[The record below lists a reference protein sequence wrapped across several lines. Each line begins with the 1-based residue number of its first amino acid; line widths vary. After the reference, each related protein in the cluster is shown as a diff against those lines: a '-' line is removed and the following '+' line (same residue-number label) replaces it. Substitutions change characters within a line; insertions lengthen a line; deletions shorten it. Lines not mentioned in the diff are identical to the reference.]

1 LKLWVAVLT
10 EACQASTDDEQNDD
24 KGNQFTNATEDQLL
38 RSLIFPLTQVI
49 LGTIR
54 LIPATRYLPL
64 RLNCV
69 RLLQQLAAAAE
80 LFLPTTSILLDVLDL
95 SEVSQPP
102 KRVQTRTVQPLAL
115 TLKLRADNPLRSME
129 ELEMCLAEVFVLLN
143 RELDLYQYSAGFPEF
158 SVRISQRL
166 RKFAKDT
173 RNGRWRA
180 YAKGCLEVCTRYST
194 TAMHDR
200 ATNPVLQDL
209 APKDIK
215 LLEVLRPPT
224 VPRMGRRHKISL
236 DKEKALDMANKP
248 VQAKGVGTHPRP
260 TTVADAKEEDA
271 DDDADPNNKKRKK
284 NKRRKRQL
292 ATANALL
299 DQNRDALAQQDE
311 VEDGI
316 NWSDDE

>member
-1 LKLWVAVLT
+1 M
-10 EACQASTDDEQNDD
+10 
-24 KGNQFTNATEDQLL
+24 G
-38 RSLIFPLTQVI
+38 
-49 LGTIR
+49 
-54 LIPATRYLPL
+54 
-64 RLNCV
+64 
-69 RLLQQLAAAAE
+69 
-80 LFLPTTSILLDVLDL
+80 
-95 SEVSQPP
+95 
-102 KRVQTRTVQPLAL
+102 
-115 TLKLRADNPLRSME
+115 
-129 ELEMCLAEVFVLLN
+129 
-143 RELDLYQYSAGFPEF
+143 GFPEF

-236 DKEKALDMANKP
+236 DKEKALDIANKP

-260 TTVADAKEEDA
+260 TTTAATHDEDA

-299 DQNRDALAQQDE
+299 DTNRDALAQQDE